1 MTANSPNANVAA
13 PPPPTIQENPST
25 FLLDPQN
32 VRNTLTVEVTDPTL
46 QSGDRVSVTFTGD
59 PATGSNGSHT
69 TGALSAGTVRPMIFR
84 LPFTLTTF
92 NLGQTVTVTYTITR
106 SNAAL
111 VTSDPLVLYVLT
123 LAQRDLPRALITE
136 AGQLGE
142 GRFLNLDG
150 LSHFTLR
157 INAWTLST
165 RGQFLSLRL
174 LGVNADNSVFDR
186 PYWGPPGNV
195 IAEEFNRFGYY
206 ETVHS
211 TTDLRSLKHGSV
223 LSLILMVGLQG
234 SQGPA
239 PAQPFAHRNYIV
251 LTDPTSAPRI
261 ERIVDPDGREVG
273 DQGET
278 LSTRVTLFGVATEPV
293 IVFDGQS
300 RLGTAPVIAG
310 AWEYLANGLT
320 KGLHVFTGRYAAG
333 GISRSWTINVLE
345 NREVRIKEST
355 GNTHLNP
362 SAATASLTYV
372 LNYLSEPTDLVS
384 VRWIAAPGTPA
395 AGSYTSLPV
404 AVGATPREL
413 SAPVSLVAFSIGKPV
428 EVTASYV
435 RGGAPAVQLQPLALS
450 VLPIPSDLLLPPVI
464 DEAKGTL
471 ELDKKDIVAA
481 ANLTFGGWIHMAR
494 GQRLELT
501 LMGFAANGAVNNRSV
516 WTPERNSVHQAWV
529 TNKGYTFRLPVD
541 YLLSLRVGTS
551 LDIMFSVRTDQV
563 PDSRAVT
570 VFEPRQYTIV
580 DTR

>member
-1 MTANSPNANVAA
+1 MTANSSNASVAA

-32 VRNTLTVEVTDPTL
+32 VRNTLTVEVTDPSL
-46 QSGDRVSVTFTGD
+46 QPGDSVSVMFTGD

-69 TGALSAGTVRPMIFR
+69 TSAVSAGTVRPMHIR

-92 NLGQTVTVTYTITR
+92 NLGRTVIVTYTITR
-106 SNAAL
+106 GNAAP
-111 VTSDPLVLYVLT
+111 VTSDPLVMYVLT

-136 AGQLGE
+136 ADQLGE

-150 LSHFTLR
+150 LSSFTLR
-157 INAWTLST
+157 IDAWTLST
-165 RGQFLSLRL
+165 RGQFLWLRL
-174 LGVNADNSVFDR
+174 LGINADNSVFDR

-195 IAEEFNRFGYY
+195 IADEFNRFGYY
-206 ETVHS
+206 ETPHPA
-211 TTDLRSLKHGSV
+211 TDLRSLKHGSV

-234 SQGPA
+234 SQDPSF
-239 PAQPFAHRNYIV
+239 AQPFAHRNYIV

-261 ERIVDPDGREVG
+261 ERIVDPDGREVA

-293 IVFDGQS
+293 IVFDGET

-310 AWEYLANGLT
+310 AWEYLAAGLT
-320 KGLHVFTGRYAAG
+320 TGLHVFTGRYAAG
-333 GISRSWTINVLE
+333 GVSRSWTINVLE

-362 SAATASLTYV
+362 SASINTLTFV
-372 LNYLSEPTDLVS
+372 LDYPSQPADLVS
-384 VRWIAAPGTPA
+384 LRWIAAPGTPA

-413 SAPVSLVAFSIGKPV
+413 TAPVSLVAFSIGKTV
-428 EVTASYV
+428 EATASYV

-450 VLPIPSDLLLPPVI
+450 VLPISSNLLISPVI
-464 DEAKGTL
+464 DEAKDTL
-471 ELDKKDIVAA
+471 ELDKKDIVAG
-481 ANLTFGGWIHMAR
+481 ANLTFGNWIHIAR

-501 LMGFAANGAVNNRSV
+501 LMGFTANGTENNRSL
-516 WTPERNSVHQAWV
+516 WTPDRNSVHQAWV
-529 TNKGYTFRLPVD
+529 TNPGYTFRLPAD
-541 YLLSLRVGTS
+541 YLLSLGVGTLVS
-551 LDIMFSVRTDQV
+551 ILFTVRTDQV
-563 PDSRAVT
+563 PSSTAVT
-570 VFEPRQYTIV
+570 VFEPRRYTIV